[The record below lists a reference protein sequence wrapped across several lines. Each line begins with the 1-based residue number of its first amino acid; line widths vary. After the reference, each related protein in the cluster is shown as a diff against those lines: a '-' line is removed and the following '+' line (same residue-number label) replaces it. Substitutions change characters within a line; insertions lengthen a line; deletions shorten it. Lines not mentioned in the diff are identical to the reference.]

1 VRQFSV
7 STPFRSIEQPP
18 LSTPTTA
25 PGEQPKAA
33 AIPKSSC
40 PEGTVLTGLNFLK
53 SGQDPVALKDED
65 YPAWL
70 WDCLDV
76 MKKSSDGAADD
87 AGDEFCTEPIPFLFF
102 KNPSAYTYVVL
113 GDLLVLPY

>member
-7 STPFRSIEQPP
+7 STPFRSVEQPP

-53 SGQDPVALKDED
+53 SGQDPVALKDEE

-87 AGDEFCTEPIPFLFF
+87 AGDEFCTGPIPFL
-102 KNPSAYTYVVL
+102 L
-113 GDLLVLPY
+113 